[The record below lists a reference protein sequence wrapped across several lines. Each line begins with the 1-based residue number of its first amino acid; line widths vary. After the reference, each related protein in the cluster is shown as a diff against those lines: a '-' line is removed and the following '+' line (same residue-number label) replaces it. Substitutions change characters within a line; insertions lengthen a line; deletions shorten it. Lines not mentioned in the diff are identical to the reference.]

1 MHVWIWNMVLQCVL
15 LCLLRLLL
23 AGQFSQFKY
32 FCTIATDNNES
43 KWRMFFN
50 FSCVVSKLVKNAMD
64 SEDCSKDVNIKLL
77 SNITRSQYCKTTNS
91 LQSHHHQSELITGGT
106 HSRQQWQK
114 CCRSVYMNRRV
125 LRQSQIFRIVG
136 TLCQI
141 ISSQP

>member
-1 MHVWIWNMVLQCVL
+1 MVLQCVL
-15 LCLLRLLL
+15 QCLLRLLL

-77 SNITRSQYCKTTNS
+77 SNITRS
-91 LQSHHHQSELITGGT
+91 
-106 HSRQQWQK
+106 
-114 CCRSVYMNRRV
+114 
-125 LRQSQIFRIVG
+125 
-136 TLCQI
+136 
-141 ISSQP
+141 